1 MLDWFAQ
8 HFHWFSDPQAW
19 VALATLTALEIVLG
33 IDNIVF
39 ISILAGRL
47 PEAQQAKARS
57 LGLALAM
64 FGRIALL
71 LAIGWVMSL
80 TAPLFVL
87 PFGDPHLAEVT
98 GRDLI
103 LFFGGLFLVYKS
115 TSEIHNKL
123 EGDEEEHAAGKKAV
137 SFASVIAQILLL
149 DLVFS
154 LDSVITAVGMA
165 DEVGVMIA
173 AVIIAIGIMMLSAN
187 AISSFIQNHPT
198 VKMLALSFLLM
209 IGFVLIAEGFG
220 REIPKG
226 YIYGAMAFSLFV
238 ETLNL
243 RAKRKKR
250 DAQPPVELRGP
261 GPGVGSA
268 IPAPGFRGA

>member
-47 PEAQQAKARS
+47 PEGQQARARS

-80 TAPLFVL
+80 TAALFVL
-87 PFGDPHLAEVT
+87 PFGDSHMAEVT

-123 EGDEEEHAAGKKAV
+123 EGEEEEHGIAKKAV
-137 SFASVIAQILLL
+137 SFASVLVQILLL

-187 AISSFIQNHPT
+187 AISSFIQKHPT

-220 REIPKG
+220 KEIPKG

-243 RAKRKKR
+243 RSKRKR
-250 DAQPPVELRGP
+250 DIPPVELRGP
-261 GPGVGSA
+261 GPGVGSGL
-268 IPAPGFRGA
+268 PAPGFKNA

>member
-1 MLDWFAQ
+1 MTSWFATHFDWFGN
-8 HFHWFSDPQAW
+8 PEAW
-19 VALATLTALEIVLG
+19 IALATLTALEIVLG
-33 IDNIVF
+33 IDNVVF
-39 ISILAGRL
+39 ISILSNRL
-47 PEAQQAKARS
+47 PPEQQARARS
-57 LGLALAM
+57 LGLGLAM

-71 LAIGWVMSL
+71 LAIGWVMGL
-80 TAPLFVL
+80 TDALFHL
-87 PFGDPHLAEVT
+87 PFGDHHMAEVT

-115 TSEIHNKL
+115 THEIHNKL
-123 EGDEEEHAAGKKAV
+123 EGDEAHGAAGGKAAT
-137 SFASVIAQILLL
+137 FGSVIVQILLL

-165 DEVGVMIA
+165 DEVGVMII
-173 AVIIAIGIMMLSAN
+173 AVVVAIGIMMVSAS
-187 AISSFIQNHPT
+187 AISTFIEKHPT

-209 IGFVLIAEGFG
+209 IGFVLVAEGFG

-243 RAKRKKR
+243 RSKKKSAK
-250 DAQPPVELRGP
+250 PPVELRGP

-268 IPAPGFRGA
+268 IPAPGFEGA

>member
-1 MLDWFAQ
+1 MLDWFAT
-8 HFHWFSDPQAW
+8 HFDWFADPAAW
-19 VALATLTALEIVLG
+19 VALGTLTALEIVLG

-47 PEAQQAKARS
+47 PEAQQKRARTIG
-57 LGLALAM
+57 LGLAM

-80 TAPLFVL
+80 TAALFEL
-87 PFGDPHLAEVT
+87 PFGAAEVAEVT

-103 LFFGGLFLVYKS
+103 LILGGAFLVYKS
-115 TSEIHNKL
+115 TAEIHNKL
-123 EGDEEEHAAGKKAV
+123 EGADEGSAAGGKAA
-137 SFASVIAQILLL
+137 SFGSVLFQILLL

-165 DEVGVMIA
+165 DEVGVMIV
-173 AVIIAIGIMMLSAN
+173 AVVVAIGIMMVSAGS
-187 AISSFIQNHPT
+187 ISDFIQRHPT
-198 VKMLALSFLLM
+198 IKMLALSFLLM
-209 IGFVLIAEGFG
+209 IGVVLAAEGLG
-220 REIPKG
+220 QHIPKG

-243 RAKRKKR
+243 RAKKKV
-250 DAQPPVELRGP
+250 PPVELRGP
-261 GPGVGSA
+261 GPGVGPGL
-268 IPAPGFRGA
+268 PAAGFPNA

>member
-1 MLDWFAQ
+1 MLLDWFAT
-8 HFHWFSDPQAW
+8 HFSWFDDPQAW

-47 PEAQQAKARS
+47 PEAQQARARS
-57 LGLALAM
+57 VGLALAM

-80 TAPLFVL
+80 TSPLFHL
-87 PFGDPHLAEVT
+87 PFGGEEMAEVS

-103 LFFGGLFLVYKS
+103 LLLGGLFLVYKS
-115 TSEIHNKL
+115 TSEIHNKI
-123 EGDEEEHAAGKKAV
+123 EGDDHEAGVKVKAA
-137 SFASVIAQILLL
+137 SFASVIVQILLL

-165 DEVGVMIA
+165 DEVGVMIL
-173 AVIIAIGIMMLSAN
+173 AVIVAIGIMMVSA
-187 AISSFIQNHPT
+187 SSVSAFIQKHPT
-198 VKMLALSFLLM
+198 IKMLALSFLLM
-209 IGFVLIAEGFG
+209 IGFVLAAEGFG
-220 REIPKG
+220 QEIPKG

-243 RAKRKKR
+243 RAKKKSG
-250 DAQPPVELRGP
+250 PPVELRGP
-261 GPGVGSA
+261 GPGIGSG
-268 IPAPGFRGA
+268 IPAPGFPNA

>member
-1 MLDWFAQ
+1 MFDWIAN
-8 HFHWFSDPQAW
+8 PEAW

-33 IDNIVF
+33 IDNVVF

-47 PEAQQAKARS
+47 PAEQQKRARTV
-57 LGLALAM
+57 GLALAM

-71 LAIGWVMSL
+71 LAIGWVMGL
-80 TAPLFVL
+80 TATLFEL
-87 PFGDPHLAEVT
+87 PFGGDHLREVT

-103 LFFGGLFLVYKS
+103 LLLGGAFLIYKS
-115 TSEIHNKL
+115 THEIHNKL
-123 EGDEEEHAAGKKAV
+123 EGDDEHAAGGGKAV
-137 SFASVIAQILLL
+137 TFGSVIFQILLL

-165 DEVGVMIA
+165 DDVGVMIV
-173 AVIIAIGIMMLSAN
+173 AVVIAIGIMIVSAG
-187 AISSFIQNHPT
+187 AISTFIEKHPT

-220 REIPKG
+220 QEIPKG
-226 YIYGAMAFSLFV
+226 YIYGAMAFSLLV

-243 RAKRKKR
+243 RAKRKG
-250 DAQPPVELRGP
+250 PPVELRGP
-261 GPGVGSA
+261 GPGVGSG
-268 IPAPGFRGA
+268 IPAPGFENA